1 MSGSHLFHSKPVKP
15 QNLSGADSSLHAHKK
30 GDAKHSHSK
39 EVSNQNL
46 LLIALI
52 LTLGFAGVEGT
63 AAYFA
68 NSLALISD
76 AGHMVTDA
84 AALGLALLAQIISR
98 RPPSPKH
105 SFGFGRAEALA
116 AFVNSIVMLA
126 LVAWIVIEAVSRF
139 YDPHKV
145 DGLTV
150 TVVAGIGLL
159 MNIVVAWV
167 LSRDKKSVNT
177 RAALVHVMGDLL
189 GSIAALIA
197 GVVIQLTGW
206 MPIDAI
212 LSILVSL
219 LILKSTISIL
229 HESYHFLMEG
239 VPLHI
244 DYLKVGKDLK
254 NVPGVLAV
262 HDLHVWEMT
271 PSFPA
276 LIGHIEIANIQE
288 WPEIMSRI
296 NTMLLE
302 EHGIDHVTLQPE
314 EYSELHQH
322 DHDHGQQDSPSEVQ
336 SADVFHDGDT
346 FYVQCTNGKSSHR
359 MAYHA
364 WGNPNNTKVLMCVHG
379 LTRRGRDFTTLAQAM
394 CQDYYVV
401 CPDIVGRGDSDHLSN
416 PMQYAVPQYVAD
428 IAALVKKLGVSQVDW
443 FGTSM
448 GGLIGMVYAAMP
460 NSPIRKMLINDVGP
474 KIEPEAIQRL
484 GSYVG
489 QTFAFTKREDALKR
503 LNEICATFG
512 EHTLEEW
519 EIYNGPMLVERDGM
533 WVMHYDPNI
542 AVPFAAVNPMMAKA
556 GEMAMWHTFKKIH
569 IPMLIVRGGD
579 SDLLSAA
586 TVTEMCRVNPHAR
599 SIEIPNVG
607 HAPAFVKPEQIALAK
622 EFFS

>member
-1 MSGSHLFHSKPVKP
+1 MSGSHHSHSAILKAQKGNEPDP
-15 QNLSGADSSLHAHKK
+15 SLHAHKK
-30 GDAKHSHSK
+30 GDAQHTHSK
-39 EVSNQNL
+39 QVSNQNL
-46 LLIALI
+46 LLIALV
-52 LTLGFAGVEGT
+52 LTLSFAVVEGA

-84 AALGLALLAQIISR
+84 AALGLALLAQVISR

-126 LVAWIVIEAVSRF
+126 LVAWIVYEAVSRF
-139 YDPHKV
+139 YDPHQV

-150 TVVAGIGLL
+150 TVVAAIGLL
-159 MNIVVAWV
+159 MNVVVAWV
-167 LSRDKKSVNT
+167 LSRDKTSVNT

-197 GVVIQLTGW
+197 GIVIQLTGW

-229 HESYHFLMEG
+229 NESYHFLMEG

-244 DYLKVGKDLK
+244 DYLQVGKDLRG
-254 NVPGVLAV
+254 VPGVLAV

-276 LIGHIEIANIQE
+276 LIGHIEIAEIQE
-288 WPEIMSRI
+288 WPQIMSRI
-296 NTMLLE
+296 NAMLLE
-302 EHGIDHVTLQPE
+302 QHGIDHVTLQPE
-314 EYSELHQH
+314 VFGTMDDHVHDERLQDEASSVPVNHQ
-322 DHDHGQQDSPSEVQ
+322 
-336 SADVFHDGDT
+336 GDT
-346 FYVQCTNGKSSHR
+346 FYVQCIDGDSTHR

-364 WGNPNNTKVLMCVHG
+364 WGNPRNSKVLLCVHG
-379 LTRRGRDFTTLAQAM
+379 LTRRGSDFKTLAEAM
-394 CQDYYVV
+394 CSDYYVV
-401 CPDIVGRGDSDHLSN
+401 CPDVVGRGDSDRLSN
-416 PMQYAVPQYVAD
+416 PMQYAVLQYVAD
-428 IAALVKKLGVSQVDW
+428 IAQLVKTLGVSQVDW

-474 KIEPEAIQRL
+474 KIEAEAIKRL

-489 QTFAFTKREDALKR
+489 QPFSFANRADALNR
-503 LNEICATFG
+503 LNTICASFG
-512 EHTLEEW
+512 EHTPDEW
-519 EIYNGPMLVERDGM
+519 ETYNGPMLIERNGL
-533 WVMHYDPNI
+533 WIMHYDPDI
-542 AVPFAAVNPMMAKA
+542 AVPFASVNPIMAKA
-556 GEMAMWHTFKKIH
+556 GEMAMWHAFKQIH
-569 IPMLIVRGGD
+569 IPMLIIRGAQ

-586 TVTEMCRVNPHAR
+586 TVEQMCKVNPYAR

-607 HAPAFVKPEQIALAK
+607 HAPAFVKKEQVALAQ